1 MSLRKR
7 ERMIT
12 ISQCLSVQTTMTH
25 FRIFF
30 WKRVTWVTMCWHI
43 NLISAK
49 RKSPYR
55 ICHFFWVDTNKNLFD
70 REIPACN
77 LDMCNMRQKTWR
89 FAVLKAGRHF
99 ALLNPA
105 VQVVVTQALCLSE
118 PLWACPDPC
127 PRFLSF
133 EFFLI
138 WILLSF
144 PSPSQ
149 YLTMAGVSLGLEWQ
163 NVENCFSHRFWDWWS
178 WWWQGANYFN

>member
-1 MSLRKR
+1 MRLGKFLQQRLTKLYHSIIYYPLYRHYEKVNR
-7 ERMIT
+7 WHCEKEKEWLPF
-12 ISQCLSVQTTMTH
+12 LSACQYKPQWLTFV
-25 FRIFF
+25 FF

-89 FAVLKAGRHF
+89 SAVLKAGRHF
-99 ALLNPA
+99 SLLYPA

-118 PLWACPDPC
+118 PALIPAPD
-127 PRFLSF
+127 FYLLNSSLS
-133 EFFLI
+133 EFYYHSLPH
-138 WILLSF
+138 LNT
-144 PSPSQ
+144 SPW
-149 YLTMAGVSLGLEWQ
+149 LGS
-163 NVENCFSHRFWDWWS
+163 V
-178 WWWQGANYFN
+178 